1 MRLIHPVLIPGLL
14 LLAAITFSGCS
25 KVEGKKNNEA
35 LTLQNGVLMRG
46 DKPAE
51 ARCIEAPGIAKVGT
65 PYETYAMALHRA
77 ADVGAN
83 CVCTELDGFSLDGSS
98 LDEGAVKAARAL
110 LRDATQ
116 RHMALVFR
124 VFSASA
130 STEAAFRT
138 NAVKTAAKA
147 FAERPEAIYVIEGSG
162 AKQLT
167 AQFKELAPKVLVA
180 SPAGG
185 DLALI
190 DSSTPHDASAKP
202 PFLHFGSLPMDRVA
216 QPHFVLPDA
225 DRSYAD
231 LDAALADPIE
241 SQPWTPDNSVL
252 SEEERNEGWI
262 ALFDGK
268 TFNGWTITGAN
279 QNGWKINDG
288 VIEWAEDGGG
298 VVRSRD
304 RYDNFILRLDWKI
317 DAGGNS
323 GVFVRAPRASRASR
337 IGMEVQIEG
346 DYGEPPDTT
355 STGSLY
361 SQQPPL
367 LAAQKP
373 NGEWNSYEITL
384 DGPRIKV
391 VLNGQVVQDLDT
403 TTHPDLKL
411 RLRRGFIGL
420 QDHHNH
426 AAFRNIRIKPL

>member
-1 MRLIHPVLIPGLL
+1 MRLVRQIHILTLVCTVAVL
-14 LLAAITFSGCS
+14 SGCS
-25 KVEGKKNNEA
+25 KEEAKKNNEA
-35 LTLQNGVLMRG
+35 LSLQEGALMRG

-51 ARCIEAPGIAKVGT
+51 VKCVEAPGIARVGT
-65 PYETYAMALHRA
+65 PYDTYAGALHRA

-98 LDEGAVKAARAL
+98 LDEGAVMAARAL

-116 RHMALVFR
+116 RHMAMVFR
-124 VFSASA
+124 IFSASA
-130 STEAAFRT
+130 STEAAFRS

-147 FAERPEAIYVIEGSG
+147 FAERPEAIYVIDGAG
-162 AKQLT
+162 AKQL
-167 AQFKELAPKVLVA
+167 ALQFKELAPKVLVA

-185 DLALI
+185 DFTLI
-190 DSSTPHDASAKP
+190 DSSSPHDAAAKP
-202 PFLHFGSLPMDRVA
+202 PFLHFGSLPVDRVA
-216 QPHFVLPDA
+216 QPHFALPATDQ
-225 DRSYAD
+225 SYAD

-268 TFNGWTITGAN
+268 TFDGWTITGTN
-279 QNGWKINDG
+279 KNGWKINDG
-288 VIEWAEDGGG
+288 VIEWSEDGGG

-323 GVFVRAPRASRASR
+323 GVFVRAPRTARASR

-346 DYGEPPDTT
+346 DHGEPPDNT

-367 LAAQKP
+367 LAAQNP
-373 NGEWNSYEITL
+373 NGEWNTYEITL
-384 DGPRIKV
+384 DGPKIKV

-403 TTHPDLKL
+403 DTHADLKL